1 MQVLVMCTYSHI
13 DTHFSEVIYSY
24 YGWQRIKLL
33 ILCQNHAKVQK
44 KKKSESI
51 WHKSTARILFPG
63 SLQSH
68 IQTAVPAPCCPH
80 CDFEKTPKPPQT
92 LCMEAQ
98 ADLTQHIKH
107 AAAPLTL

>member
-44 KKKSESI
+44 KKVNLFGIKAQQEYCFQDLFKATFKQLSQHPAAHTVI
-51 WHKSTARILFPG
+51 LKRHQNPPKHCVWKHKLI
-63 SLQSH
+63 
-68 IQTAVPAPCCPH
+68 
-80 CDFEKTPKPPQT
+80 
-92 LCMEAQ
+92 
-98 ADLTQHIKH
+98 
-107 AAAPLTL
+107 